1 MGEPVVEPVV
11 APVVEP
17 VVAPVVAP
25 VEPTNFFGND
35 GVLNEGWRGTLEEE
49 LREDKSLMS
58 FKTVGDLAKSFVTTK
73 KMVGANVIPV
83 PGDTST
89 EGEWQEYHKAGGRP
103 ETVADYN
110 LKAPEGFPEDTRE
123 QVFPKARLEV
133 WQERFF
139 KGGVSQKAANQFVAE
154 FANDMLADIKAMNQA
169 KETELS
175 ELTSGLSTDWGAAYP
190 QKIHL
195 GNMAIEEGTAGND
208 EFKARIVAK
217 VEHDPD
223 LTRLLANLGGKF
235 AEGKPPGFAAIP
247 TPNDYQDQIDALM
260 ADPLYTNGTQVQ
272 RLKIADKLV
281 ALRKL
286 QKPEPAT
293 T

>member
-1 MGEPVVEPVV
+1 MAEPVV
-11 APVVEP
+11 APDP
-17 VVAPVVAP
+17 VAAPVVAP
-25 VEPTNFFGND
+25 VEPTVFSWDTWNQSLD
-35 GVLNEGWRGTLEEE
+35 EE
-49 LREDKSLMS
+49 LRTEKSLES
-58 FKTVGDLAKSFVTTK
+58 FKHAKSKDELTALLAKSFVNTK

-83 PGDTST
+83 PGDAST

-110 LKAPEGFPEDTRE
+110 LKAPEGFPEE
-123 QVFPKARLEV
+123 IAGQIFPEARMQQ

-139 KGGVSQKAANQFVAE
+139 KGGVSKKAADEFIKE
-154 FANDMLADIKAMNQA
+154 FAQDMLADYQLSEQA
-169 KETELS
+169 KVTQKEELVA
-175 ELTSGLSTDWGAAYP
+175 GLSTDWGAAYD

-235 AEGKPPGFAAIP
+235 AEGKPAGFAAIP

-260 ADPLYTNGTQVQ
+260 ADPLYTNGTAQQ
-272 RLKIADKLV
+272 RMKIADKLV